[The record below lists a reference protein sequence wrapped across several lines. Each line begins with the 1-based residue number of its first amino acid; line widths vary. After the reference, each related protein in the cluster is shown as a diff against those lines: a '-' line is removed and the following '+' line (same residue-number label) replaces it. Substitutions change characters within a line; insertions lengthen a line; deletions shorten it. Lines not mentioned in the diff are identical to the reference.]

1 MGRDACGSP
10 LTGSLT
16 VVRHRPGHRA
26 EPDPIRTYQAAA
38 THSGLSRMGPIASGG
53 TCTPVLDCAVRPL
66 AFREPVRGLPSSS
79 PLGCGSLFV
88 VRF

>member
-26 EPDPIRTYQAAA
+26 EPDPNRPYRWPLI
-38 THSGLSRMGPIASGG
+38 SDLSRMGPIAGGG
-53 TCTPVLDCAVRPL
+53 T
-66 AFREPVRGLPSSS
+66 
-79 PLGCGSLFV
+79 
-88 VRF
+88 